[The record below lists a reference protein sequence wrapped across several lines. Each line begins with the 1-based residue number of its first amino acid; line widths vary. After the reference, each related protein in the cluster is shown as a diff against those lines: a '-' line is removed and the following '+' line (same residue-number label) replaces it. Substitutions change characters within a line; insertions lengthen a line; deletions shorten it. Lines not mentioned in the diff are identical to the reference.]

1 MAENS
6 HNEELEQLDAEFTN
20 KSTTVSKRLQSVT
33 DYISNFEI
41 VENKKV

>member
-6 HNEELEQLDAEFTN
+6 HNKELEQLSTEFTN
-20 KSTTVSKRLQSVT
+20 KSATVTSRLQSVT

>member
-6 HNEELEQLDAEFTN
+6 HNEELEQLDTEFTN
-20 KSTTVSKRLQSVT
+20 KSKTVSTRLQSVT
-33 DYISNFEI
+33 EYISNFEI

>member
-6 HNEELEQLDAEFTN
+6 HNEELERLDTEFTN
-20 KSTTVSKRLQSVT
+20 KSKTVSTRLQSVT
-33 DYISNFEI
+33 EYISNFEI